1 LSKMKDCFNLNAIN
15 RDLLD
20 IIGDC
25 VSMASV
31 CEEYV
36 VKLDRESGEEIVKN
50 IENIEKNVLKVKKN
64 IVRMVNE
71 LESKEE
77 IIEVKNVKKGFML
90 E

>member
-1 LSKMKDCFNLNAIN
+1 MKDCFNLNAIN

-36 VKLDRESGEEIVKN
+36 VKLDKESGEEIVKN

-77 IIEVKNVKKGFML
+77 IIEVKNVKEGFIL

>member
-1 LSKMKDCFNLNAIN
+1 MSKMKDCFNLNAIN

-64 IVRMVNE
+64 IGRMVNE
-71 LESKEE
+71 LGSNESV
-77 IIEVKNVKKGFML
+77 IEVTQIENGFVL